1 MSSTI
6 DSIDIH
12 CPFDA
17 HLHLRQPGQLLEL
30 VVTQITT
37 GGIQSAYVM
46 PNTVPPI
53 TSLEMAV
60 SYRQTL
66 ESLEPSVQFFLSL
79 YLSPSLTPEDIRQ
92 AKSSGVTGVKS
103 YPRGVTT
110 NSTEGVESYEIYYP
124 VFEAMEE
131 ENLVLN
137 LHGEVPSS
145 ETGDTCVWNAESK
158 FLPKLLE
165 IHRRF
170 PKLRI
175 ILEHATT
182 RQAIEAVR
190 ACGPT
195 VACTITLHHL
205 SLTIDDWA
213 GNGLN
218 YCKPVAKSPDDR
230 EALRQVI
237 REGHPRF
244 FLGSDSAPH
253 PLDRKLPKTCTECCA
268 AGIYTSAYLLPTL
281 ASIFESAVPP
291 PLAGQGSSG
300 IEGRT
305 IHSPIPLE
313 RLPDFASTFGRQ
325 FYQLPIPVNPRTV
338 TLIRDPSA
346 SILQSFEHHYPHT
359 SSDNDSSSISSAL
372 SQSQKKSVSLVPF
385 WSGRFVGWKIK

>member
-1 MSSTI
+1 MTAI
-6 DSIDIH
+6 DSISVP

-17 HLHLRQPGQLLEL
+17 HVHLRQPGELLEL
-30 VVTQITT
+30 VVTQIHG
-37 GGIQSAYVM
+37 GGIQSVYVM
-46 PNTVPPI
+46 PNIGPPLTTV
-53 TSLEMAV
+53 EMAT
-60 SYRQTL
+60 SYRDTL
-66 ESLEPSVQFFLSL
+66 QSLEPSIQFFVSL
-79 YLSPSLTPEDIRQ
+79 YLSPSLTPDEIRK
-92 AKSSGVTGVKS
+92 AKVCGIAGVKS

-110 NSTEGVESYEIYYP
+110 NSAEGVESYEIYYP
-124 VFEAMEE
+124 VFEAMEQ

-137 LHGEVPSS
+137 IHGEVPSS
-145 ETGDTCVWNAESK
+145 ETGDICVWNAESK

-182 RQAIEAVR
+182 RDAVEAVK

-253 PLDRKLPKTCTECCA
+253 PLHRKLPNTTSQCCA
-268 AGIYTSAYLLPTL
+268 AGIYTTAYLLPTL
-281 ASIFESAVPP
+281 AAIFESAIPPSLVAQGKQVPT
-291 PLAGQGSSG
+291 
-300 IEGRT
+300 RK
-305 IHSPIPLE
+305 IHSPIPLD
-313 RLPDFASTFGRQ
+313 RLPDFASNFGRT
-325 FYQLPIPVNPRTV
+325 FYDLPPPESPRTV
-338 TLIRDPSA
+338 TLIRNPSA
-346 SILQSFEHHYPHT
+346 SIQDAFTYQYSRSPAEILDENLAGK
-359 SSDNDSSSISSAL
+359 SSQT
-372 SQSQKKSVSLVPF
+372 QSQKNNISLVPY
-385 WSGRFVGWKIK
+385 WAGRNVGWEIQ

>member
-1 MSSTI
+1 MSSI
-6 DSIDIH
+6 DSVTVP

-17 HLHLRQPGQLLEL
+17 HVHLRQPGELLEL
-30 VVTQITT
+30 VVPQIAG
-37 GGIQSAYVM
+37 GGIQSVYVM
-46 PNTVPPI
+46 PNTVPPL
-53 TSLEMAV
+53 TTVEMATK
-60 SYRQTL
+60 YRDTL
-66 ESLEPSVQFFLSL
+66 QSLEPAVQFFVSL
-79 YLSPSLTPEDIRQ
+79 YLSPALTPDDIRQ
-92 AKSSGVTGVKS
+92 AKVCGIAGVKS

-110 NSTEGVESYEIYYP
+110 NSADGVESYEVYYP
-124 VFEAMEE
+124 VFEAMER

-137 LHGEVPSS
+137 IHGEVPSS

-182 RQAIEAVR
+182 RDAVEAVK

-205 SLTIDDWA
+205 SLTVDDWA

-253 PLDRKLPKTCTECCA
+253 PLHRKLPNIASQCCA

-291 PLAGQGSSG
+291 PLATPGK
-300 IEGRT
+300 EAAAGRT
-305 IHSPIPLE
+305 IHSPIPLD
-313 RLPDFASTFGRQ
+313 RLPDFASTFGRR
-325 FYQLPIPVNPRTV
+325 FYDLPSPDSPRTV

-346 SILQSFEHHYPHT
+346 SIQHAFTHQYPTHPDLASQT
-359 SSDNDSSSISSAL
+359 DSHKNI
-372 SQSQKKSVSLVPF
+372 SLVPF
-385 WSGRFVGWKIK
+385 WAGRIVGWKIQ

>member
-1 MSSTI
+1 MTAI
-6 DSIDIH
+6 DSISLS

-17 HLHLRQPGQLLEL
+17 HVHLRQPGELLEL

-37 GGIQSAYVM
+37 GGIQSVYVM
-46 PNTVPPI
+46 PNTVPPL
-53 TSLEMAV
+53 TTVEMAV
-60 SYRQTL
+60 EYRNTL
-66 ESLEPSVQFFLSL
+66 EALEPDVQFFVSL
-79 YLSPSLTPEDIRQ
+79 YLSSSLTPDDIRK
-92 AKSSGVTGVKS
+92 AKACGIAGVKS

-110 NSTEGVESYEIYYP
+110 NSAEGVESYEVYYP
-124 VFEAMEE
+124 VFEAMEQ

-158 FLPKLLE
+158 FLPKLHEL
-165 IHRRF
+165 HRRF

-182 RQAIEAVR
+182 KDAVEAVK

-218 YCKPVAKSPDDR
+218 FCKPVAKSPDDR
-230 EALRQVI
+230 EALRQII

-253 PLDRKLPKTCTECCA
+253 PLNRKLPQKASQCCA

-281 ASIFESAVPP
+281 AAIFESAIPP
-291 PLAGQGSSG
+291 PISNNDSNQVMQ
-300 IEGRT
+300 RK
-305 IHSPIPLE
+305 IHSPIPLDL
-313 RLPDFASTFGRQ
+313 LPDFASTFGRK
-325 FYQLPIPVNPRTV
+325 FYDLPPPTSPRRV
-338 TLIRDPSA
+338 TLVR
-346 SILQSFEHHYPHT
+346 
-359 SSDNDSSSISSAL
+359 DSSSFINLQFSYRYPLSITDTPIAQDPSISNKDI
-372 SQSQKKSVSLVPF
+372 QLVPF
-385 WSGRFVGWKIK
+385 WAGRNVGWKIQ